1 MSYCVN
7 CGVELHDS
15 AAECPLCN
23 TIVYNPKAVPFDQ
36 VIKPFPVE
44 HGEVEEVKRKD
55 VGILVTVVLASI
67 ALTSGLLNRF
77 AYNSVLWS
85 FPIIGACLVIW
96 VMCLPFFV
104 KSSRNVYVWILFN
117 AGATILYL
125 YLLTQLIGSSKW
137 FWGLGVPICVWVWL
151 CMECVA
157 LAFGK
162 LPVSFLTGS
171 VYVVSFVGVLCI
183 GLECLIE
190 RYIYRTVNLGWSA
203 IVLCICA
210 IIDISLITILSH
222 RRLRNAIRKR
232 LHF

>member
-23 TIVYNPKAVPFDQ
+23 TIVYNPNAVAFDH
-36 VIKPFPVE
+36 VTTPFPVE

-55 VGILVTVVLASI
+55 IGILVTVVLASI
-67 ALTSGLLNRF
+67 ALTSGLLNQF

-85 FPIIGACLVIW
+85 FPIIGACFVIW
-96 VMCLPFFV
+96 VMCLPFFL
-104 KSSRNVYVWILFN
+104 KSGKNVYVWILFN
-117 AGATILYL
+117 VGSTILYL
-125 YLLTQLIGSSKW
+125 YLLTKLIESSRW
-137 FWGLGVPICVWVWL
+137 FWGLGVPICIWL
-151 CMECVA
+151 LVCMELVA
-157 LAFGK
+157 FAFGK

-171 VYVVSFVGVLCI
+171 VYIVSFVGVLCV

-190 RYIYRTVNLGWSA
+190 YYVYGGVNLGWSA
-203 IVLCICA
+203 IILCVCV
-210 IIDISLITILSH
+210 IIDISLVTILSH